1 MVRTCQRGGG
11 FKIHLISMDTAQ
23 TQQGPLHAAIT
34 LSKSNVI
41 DFIRANGVGV
51 PITLS
56 PVSVRAFIEK
66 YAESWQINLARMPRN
81 LVQNCLRVGAT
92 KAEQAIKAAI
102 PEGVALDSKLPKY
115 LAANCC
121 RLGAEAAEA
130 AIGPWVL
137 SEAKHTNPN
146 RQEAG
151 HKSSAKAVAF
161 TTWKQT
167 AGVRII
173 EPTDERKTFVCADVG
188 VVIDSGVQ
196 FKAALAGNLLAEG
209 LTEMEAC
216 RTYAD
221 ANGIGWPDI
230 LKEANG

>member
-1 MVRTCQRGGG
+1 
-11 FKIHLISMDTAQ
+11 MDTAK
-23 TQQGPLHAAIT
+23 TQQGPLHAAIA

-56 PVSVRAFIEK
+56 PVSVRVFIEK

-81 LVQNCLRVGAT
+81 LVQSCLRVGAT

-130 AIGPWVL
+130 AIGPWFL
-137 SEAKHTNPN
+137 SKPSAPILIGRRRATNHQQRRSHSRRGSKPLVFASLSQLMSG
-146 RQEAG
+146 RRL
-151 HKSSAKAVAF
+151 SA
-161 TTWKQT
+161 
-167 AGVRII
+167 
-173 EPTDERKTFVCADVG
+173 
-188 VVIDSGVQ
+188 
-196 FKAALAGNLLAEG
+196 
-209 LTEMEAC
+209 LTSAS
-216 RTYAD
+216 
-221 ANGIGWPDI
+221 
-230 LKEANG
+230 